1 MTFFKKR
8 YFFSFMIAIII
19 LLISSMS
26 TFVYASEY
34 DLSPSNII
42 AESAVLIN
50 QDSGQVIF
58 NKNMNEPMYPAST
71 TKVLTAIIILESH
84 DLNEIVTIDPN
95 SPYAGGSHIALEIG
109 EQLTVEQLLYALMIT
124 SANDAAEALA
134 IFHSGSIEAF
144 AQVMN
149 ERAAEMGAINSNFVN
164 PHGLPNPDHLTTA
177 YDLAMI
183 GRYAMNNEAFRKI
196 VKTVRYEIPP
206 TNLKRE
212 TRYLNST
219 NSFYHGMQGSNTLID
234 IRGNRVPIAY
244 EYVTGIKRG
253 YTDEA
258 QYCLVTSA
266 ENGEKR
272 YVAVVLKSTPIGMY
286 SDTRQLI
293 DLGLFGLVTHTL
305 HETNSVIET
314 ISINNTRKTQVPA
327 ITTARVVVDLPE
339 GVLPEQL
346 DKKVN
351 LLPNIELPVK
361 KSEELGTLSYYY
373 GDTLLTSVPLVSQDD
388 FAGEDLVNNLTQF
401 FGGEKRP
408 IFSPAWFLNAFAR
421 LFIAVLIWRSI
432 MTAIRLKQIKKRQ
445 KKRTQRV

>member
-26 TFVYASEY
+26 KFVYASEY